1 MLSHEDEPVV
11 RTPWGCAMRVARTET
26 LGAGIARTG
35 VHELA
40 VSELIWRLTAGD
52 DLAIDVGA
60 NVGYF
65 TGLLARRTRQVIAL
79 EPNPRLRRLIEGNVA
94 RWDVREKITLDYR
107 AASNARGTA
116 TLHVP
121 EDFARNFGTASLE
134 ASGAAASDEVETV
147 RLDEVIAGRKVGLL
161 KIDVEGHELAALE
174 GASQSLADGL
184 IRDVVFEEHR
194 PLPSPVSRLLEAA
207 GFTIHGIEEGFTRP
221 LLVAPDRELR
231 GWDAPT
237 YLATREPER
246 TIALARPRGWHC
258 LRPRRWPAGARGA

>member
-1 MLSHEDEPVV
+1 MLAHDDELVV

-40 VSELIWRLTAGD
+40 VSELIWRLTGGD

-65 TGLLARRTRQVIAL
+65 TGLLARRTRHVIAL

-121 EDFARNFGTASLE
+121 EDFERNFGTASLE
-134 ASGAAASDEVETV
+134 ASDAAASDEVETV
-147 RLDEVIAGRKVGLL
+147 RLDEVIAGRHVGLL

-184 IRDVVFEEHR
+184 IRDVVFEDHR
-194 PLPSPVSRLLEAA
+194 PLPSPVSRLLESA
-207 GFTIHGIEEGFTRP
+207 GFAIHGIEEGFTRP
-221 LLVAPDRELR
+221 LLVPPDRELR

-246 TIALARPRGWHC
+246 TLALARPRGWHC
-258 LRPRRWPAGARGA
+258 LRPRRWPAGARAA